1 MSGRTGGASGVPD
14 DMPADL
20 YPPDRD
26 DPDAWTYG
34 PTSQPAMQRLRQGAS
49 VTYGG
54 RLTATWGAVHRG
66 LDAPAVEAVT
76 TAIRENI
83 DAAWLDLP
91 GVEARLGN
99 AATEIAWVDVL
110 QDVWGATSFGRM
122 VDLVASVPMIGTLAR
137 LAFGLGGLIADLINA
152 KRDAPIVIERE
163 ASRYSRETDQAAFL
177 RLRDVLREPDASLL
191 DVYSPIGWRASAETW
206 LPMHARIVGTLP
218 LKGGGWRFEA
228 KARPGSVVESTAAPG
243 DYGWGAMPG
252 GRNVH
257 AGIEVLPR
265 GDRWIVTDPGVWLP
279 TMGGQTPAVW
289 ESIRPVTRAPTLRVF
304 DLDAA
309 ELERRW
315 AFYLSALRESI
326 SVSGDLP
333 AEARSSA
340 LAWGIGAGLW
350 TTPPHELGG
359 VIDAVGP
366 PAVIVAIRGLRA
378 AQLATAR
385 SIDVVSMGGRASAP
399 IYQRID
405 PGVRDVAIETYG
417 RIVSTPDVLCRV
429 NLERVDA
436 DQRDWIRT
444 LQAERC
450 TPADMAI
457 GSLAA
462 GPWALPPPIV
472 PGDTP
477 AGGYGAELGDTLP
490 AGDDGSMAA
499 AILLGGAVV
508 AAVGFGVFRR
518 RRRNARP

>member
-1 MSGRTGGASGVPD
+1 
-14 DMPADL
+14 
-20 YPPDRD
+20 
-26 DPDAWTYG
+26 
-34 PTSQPAMQRLRQGAS
+34 
-49 VTYGG
+49 
-54 RLTATWGAVHRG
+54 VHRG
-66 LDAPAVEAVT
+66 LDTPAVEAVT
-76 TAIRENI
+76 DAIRVDI
-83 DAAWLDLP
+83 GDALLDLP
-91 GVEARLGN
+91 DVRDRLVG
-99 AATEIAWVDVL
+99 AGSEIAWVDVL
-110 QDVWGATSFGRM
+110 EDVWGATSFGRM
-122 VDLVASVPMIGTLAR
+122 VDLVASVPMVGTLAR
-137 LAFGLGGLIADLINA
+137 LAFGLGGLIADLFGG
-152 KRDAPIVIERE
+152 RREAPIVIERE
-163 ASRYSRETDQAAFL
+163 ASRYKQETDSLAFA
-177 RLRDVLREPDASLL
+177 RLRDVLRSRDASFL

-206 LPMHARIVGTLP
+206 LPMHARIVGVSP
-218 LKGGGWRFEA
+218 LRGGGWRFEA
-228 KARPGSVVESTAAPG
+228 KARPGSATEMIEGFG

-265 GDRWIVTDPGVWLP
+265 GDRWTVTDPGVWLP

-315 AFYLSALRESI
+315 AFYLAALRESI

-333 AEARSSA
+333 PAARSAA
-340 LAWGIGAGLW
+340 LLWGVGAGLW
-350 TTPPHELGG
+350 TTPPSELGG
-359 VIDAVGP
+359 RIDAVGP
-366 PAVIVAIRGLRA
+366 PAVIVAIRALRA

-405 PGVRDVAIETYG
+405 PGVRDVALETYQ

-429 NLERVDA
+429 NLERVEA

-450 TPADMAI
+450 TPADMA
-457 GSLAA
+457 GGFGFAA
-462 GPWALPPPIV
+462 GPWASPPPLV

-477 AGGYGAELGDTLP
+477 AGGYGAQLGDTLP
-490 AGDDGSMAA
+490 DGDGGSMAA
-499 AILLGGAVV
+499 AILIGGAVV

-518 RRRNARP
+518 RKARR